1 MDDPMLDQAIAL
13 SCEKIITGTG
23 GPFGAV
29 IAREGEVIAEG
40 WNQMTSENDPT
51 AHAEIVAIRWAAHAL
66 GSFDLSD
73 CTLYASTEPCPM
85 CYGAAH
91 WARIGRIVYANDR
104 HTAAAAG
111 FGDALLH
118 EQMAIPMAA
127 RDIKMVHTPRED
139 ALAVM
144 AEWVNKPDK
153 VPY

>member
-1 MDDPMLDQAIAL
+1 MDDPTLDQAVAL
-13 SCEKIITGTG
+13 SCKKIIADTG
-23 GPFGAV
+23 GSFGAV
-29 IAREGEVIAEG
+29 IAREGEVIAER
-40 WNQMTSENDPT
+40 WNQVTSENDPT
-51 AHAEIVAIRWAAHAL
+51 AHAEIVAIRRAAHAL

-73 CTLYASTEPCPM
+73 CTLYASPEPCPM

-111 FGDALLH
+111 FSDVLLH
-118 EQMAIPMAA
+118 EHMAIPTAA
-127 RDIKMVHTPRED
+127 RDIKMVYTPREN